1 MSEVEGLNLASKAAT
16 TLGRVGSARP
26 LASQVVALAGTAG
39 LFFGGCADS
48 FMDPT
53 VSGRWEHTP
62 TIMPILSRI
71 AAIEDEGGD
80 MVELSDPVP
89 EDLIPLAVTYRLG
102 PGDQI
107 EVTLFDLIV
116 QNQPETYEAAVDSR
130 GYIELPQIGRV
141 FVSGRTTEQ
150 ATEAIKDAMRKLVAD
165 PLVLVVAKAQRQQ
178 TFNIIGAIDSPG
190 PYFIPK
196 ADYRLLEALTSGGRF
211 DETVEEV
218 YVIRQV
224 PLSDEMLGTGAPDA
238 ALTNPVGEPAKPTDN
253 LIDIIDELAPQRPTA
268 PPPEQPPP
276 TPASTP
282 KPEKPAAPAPPPPI
296 PLPGDDA
303 QPGMMAEGRR
313 QPNNQP
319 VKAPAVDLPETQ
331 SPSPAPRRAER
342 TESGSAWVFLNGKW
356 IQVSSATAAAEP
368 SAQDAGT
375 QALIT
380 QRVIRVPLEPLLAGR
395 QSYNIIIRP
404 GDVIRVPPPPNG
416 LVYITGQVAR
426 PGPYQIPTAGGLT
439 LLRAIDS
446 AGGYSTIA
454 IPWRLDVTRMIGRDR
469 QATIRMDGRAI
480 AEQTQPDVFLRPND
494 RINVGS
500 NFWAL
505 PLAIVRGGFRA
516 TYGYGFI
523 LDRNLANDLFGPPP
537 VNQFGQ

>member
-1 MSEVEGLNLASKAAT
+1 
-16 TLGRVGSARP
+16 
-26 LASQVVALAGTAG
+26 
-39 LFFGGCADS
+39 
-48 FMDPT
+48 
-53 VSGRWEHTP
+53 
-62 TIMPILSRI
+62 
-71 AAIEDEGGD
+71 
-80 MVELSDPVP
+80 
-89 EDLIPLAVTYRLG
+89 
-102 PGDQI
+102 
-107 EVTLFDLIV
+107 
-116 QNQPETYEAAVDSR
+116 
-130 GYIELPQIGRV
+130 
-141 FVSGRTTEQ
+141 
-150 ATEAIKDAMRKLVAD
+150 
-165 PLVLVVAKAQRQQ
+165 
-178 TFNIIGAIDSPG
+178 
-190 PYFIPK
+190 
-196 ADYRLLEALTSGGRF
+196 
-211 DETVEEV
+211 
-218 YVIRQV
+218 
-224 PLSDEMLGTGAPDA
+224 
-238 ALTNPVGEPAKPTDN
+238 
-253 LIDIIDELAPQRPTA
+253 
-268 PPPEQPPP
+268 
-276 TPASTP
+276 
-282 KPEKPAAPAPPPPI
+282 
-296 PLPGDDA
+296 
-303 QPGMMAEGRR
+303 MAEGRR